1 MARLEKILGRDLGPA
16 SDAEG
21 PLFVFVLL
29 LGGLLSDS
37 VAPLVLL
44 LCFVF
49 AAFGSAVLPL
59 ASLLLLL
66 LLLLVAVLSVAAAT
80 ASVEVMKRAI
90 STSKS
95 LRSLEGSRPLLCSS
109 RLAILSFLQSRG
121 TVKE

>member
-66 LLLLVAVLSVAAAT
+66 LLVAVLSVAAAA